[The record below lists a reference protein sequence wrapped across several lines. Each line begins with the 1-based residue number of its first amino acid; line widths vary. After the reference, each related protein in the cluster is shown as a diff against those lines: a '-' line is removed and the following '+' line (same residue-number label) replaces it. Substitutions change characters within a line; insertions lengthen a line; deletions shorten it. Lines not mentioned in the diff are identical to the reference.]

1 MSNKYRGLYFINFAP
16 NYRDVFLRE
25 LGKFVDLTVVSYAG
39 IEANMKDP
47 EERIGYKYICLRRS
61 QFLKFNF
68 NIKEFTLANGNY
80 DVIIVGYTLW
90 YPLRMINLFRKNK
103 RTIAEGLIYGRN
115 NDAVTRLLR
124 RWYLNAAEGVL
135 VYSQTVKE
143 KLEKEISKPI
153 ISFNNT
159 SFTRAEI
166 NPLPFHFEENTLHLI
181 WVGRYQPRKKI
192 ERLIEIAAKD
202 TRIKLRLIGPGIKEN
217 INPDNI
223 PDNVSIMAESYGEEL
238 TEHFRWAH
246 AVFNSGGAGLLV
258 MNAARF
264 YRPIFIDNNS
274 HHGPEIQL
282 AKQAGSDLFI
292 DFDNDKQVQALIDK
306 CISER
311 NFLEVKGK
319 TLCDIMKQ
327 EFTVEYMAQQY
338 YKAIDNKWH

>member
-1 MSNKYRGLYFINFAP
+1 MRKKYKVLYFINFAP

-223 PDNVSIMAESYGEEL
+223 PDNVTIIAESYGEEL

-258 MNAARF
+258 MNAAR
-264 YRPIFIDNNS
+264 YCRPIFIDNNS

-292 DFDNDKQVQALIDK
+292 DFDDYKQVHTLINK

-311 NFLEVKGK
+311 NYLQEKGQI
-319 TLCDIMKQ
+319 LCDIMKQ

-338 YKAIDNKWH
+338 YKAIDNKWD

>member
-1 MSNKYRGLYFINFAP
+1 MNKKYKVLYFINFAP

-25 LGKFVDLTVVSYAG
+25 LGKYVDLTVVSYAG

-47 EERIGYKYICLRRS
+47 EERIGYKYICLRRC

-68 NIKEFTLANGNY
+68 NIKEFTLANRNY

-90 YPLRMINLFRKNK
+90 YPFRMINLFRKNK

-135 VYSQTVKE
+135 VYSQMVKE
-143 KLEKEISKPI
+143 KLEKEIRKPI

-159 SFTRAEI
+159 SFTRGEI
-166 NPLPFHFEENTLHLI
+166 NPLPFHFEENRLHLI

-192 ERLIEIAAKD
+192 ERLIEIAAND
-202 TRIKLRLIGPGIKEN
+202 TRVKLRLIGPGIKEN
-217 INPDNI
+217 INPETI
-223 PDNVSIMAESYGEEL
+223 PDNVTIIAESYGEEL
-238 TEHFRWAH
+238 TEHFSWAH
-246 AVFNSGGAGLLV
+246 AVFNPGHAGLLI
-258 MNAARF
+258 MNSVHF
-264 YRPIFIDNNS
+264 GRPIFIDQNS
-274 HHGPEIQL
+274 QHAPEIQL

-292 DFDNDKQVQALIDK
+292 DFDDDKQVQALIDK

-311 NFLEVKGK
+311 SFLEEKGK
-319 TLCDIMKQ
+319 ILCDIMKQ
-327 EFTVEYMAQQY
+327 EYTVEYMAQQY